1 MRIFYLL
8 FGMYA
13 ASHLYILICLR
24 RALGPGRY
32 LWFVGFFLLLMAGSW
47 LIRIGRVPVGMMDGF
62 QTVSFI
68 WMGYALMLAMSLIA
82 LDVSGL
88 LLRLGSRLLGAE
100 AALFSSAKVLRIA
113 FVLSLPLFCWAVY
126 EARTPRTVYLTVT
139 TPYLPADAEPLEI
152 VQISDLH
159 ISALIGP
166 RTLERMRD
174 VVAEKEPDI
183 LVLVG
188 DLVDGNMEER
198 EADAAVMRTFPARMA
213 KIAVTGNHEA
223 YHGPEQSLAFIER
236 SGFRIL
242 RAETLE
248 IGGIRI
254 VGVDDDTFAKAAES
268 DTADAGSLLRGL
280 EPGRFTVL
288 LQHKPY
294 PPEAPFDLMLSGHTH
309 GGQIWPGIFA
319 VRSLYGFDQGLT
331 ALPEVAGRP
340 RLLNISNGLGFWG
353 PPIRFFTPPD
363 IVRITIKPESRP
375 EWP

>member
-1 MRIFYLL
+1 MNRWGWEELEKWCGKNIS
-8 FGMYA
+8 A
-13 ASHLYILICLR
+13 
-24 RALGPGRY
+24 
-32 LWFVGFFLLLMAGSW
+32 
-47 LIRIGRVPVGMMDGF
+47 
-62 QTVSFI
+62 TVSRKKVAKQKTTYKVFPCKSFN
-68 WMGYALMLAMSLIA
+68 LLERETRFELATFS
-82 LDVSGL
+82 
-88 LLRLGSRLLGAE
+88 LGSRLFGAD
-100 AALFSSAKVLRIA
+100 AASFSSAKVLRIA
-113 FVLSLPLFCWAVY
+113 FLFSLPLFCWAVY

-248 IGGIRI
+248 VGGIRI
-254 VGVDDDTFAKAAES
+254 VGVDDDTFARAVES
-268 DTADAGSLLRGL
+268 DTADAGPLLRGL

-288 LQHKPY
+288 LQHKPF

-319 VRSLYGFDQGLT
+319 TRSLYGFDQGLT

-375 EWP
+375 ERP

>member
-8 FGMYA
+8 FGLYA

-24 RALGPGRY
+24 RALGSGRY
-32 LWFVGFFLLLMAGSW
+32 LWFAGLFLLLMAGSW
-47 LIRIGRVPVGMMDGF
+47 LIRFGRVPVGMMDGF
-62 QTVSFI
+62 QTVSFL
-68 WMGYALMLAMSLIA
+68 WMGYALMLVFCLVA

-88 LLRLGSRLLGAE
+88 LLRLGSRLFGADT
-100 AALFSSAKVLRIA
+100 ALFSSARVLRIA
-113 FVLSLPLFCWAVY
+113 FLLSLPLFFWAAY
-126 EARTPRTVYLTVT
+126 EARTPRTMHLTVT

-166 RTLERMRD
+166 QTLERMRD

-198 EADAAVMRTFPARMA
+198 EADAAVMRTFPARLA

-236 SGFRIL
+236 SGFRLL

-268 DTADAGSLLRGL
+268 DTADAGLLLRGL
-280 EPGRFTVL
+280 TPGMFTLL

-294 PPEAPFDLMLSGHTH
+294 PPDAPFDLMLSGHTH

-319 VRSLYGFDQGLT
+319 TRSLYGFDQGPT

-375 EWP
+375 ERL